1 MKLFEILYQISDLYL
16 LELFLFKFV
25 IKEKTIV
32 LFKLLFSLSN
42 NLILNL

>member
-1 MKLFEILYQISDLYL
+1 MKLIEILYQISDLYL

-25 IKEKTIV
+25 IKEQTIV

>member
-25 IKEKTIV
+25 IKEQTIV